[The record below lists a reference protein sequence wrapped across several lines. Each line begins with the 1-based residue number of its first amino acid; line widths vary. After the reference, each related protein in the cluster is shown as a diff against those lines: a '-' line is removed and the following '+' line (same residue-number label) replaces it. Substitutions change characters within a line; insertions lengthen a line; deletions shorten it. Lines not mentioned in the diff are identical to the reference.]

1 MSLKTTSP
9 SGRAPT
15 RLKDYRPPDY
25 RVETVDL
32 HFDLDPEATRVRARL
47 LVVRQGDAP
56 ATAPLKLNGEAL
68 RLTEVAIDGVPLRA
82 GGPGGYELTDTALS
96 LPAAPDRFTLE
107 IETLLRPCD
116 NTSLSGLYVSS
127 GNFCTQCEPEG
138 FRRIT
143 YFPDRPDVLARY
155 TTTMVAE
162 RAKYPVLLSN
172 GNRVAD
178 GDLPGGRHFVT
189 WHDPW
194 PKPSYLFALVAGDLA
209 RIVDHFTTAGGRDV
223 QLHMYVQAHNLD
235 KCAHAMQAL
244 KKAMRWDEQVYG
256 REYDLDVFMIVAV
269 DDFNM
274 GAMENKGLNLFNSKY
289 VLARP
294 DTATDAD
301 YEAIESVIAHEYFHN
316 WSGNRVTCRDWFQ
329 LSLKEGFTV
338 FRDQEFTADQ
348 GSRGV
353 KRIHDANLMRTH
365 QFREDAGPMA
375 HPVRPDSYVEINN
388 FYTATVYNKGAEV
401 VRMARNLLGTER
413 FRRATDLYFSRH
425 DGHAVTTDDFVRAQ
439 EDASGVDLTQFRRWY
454 EQAGTPTLH
463 VSRAWNAEEKILRLT
478 VRQTCPQCSA
488 MPGQSETQA
497 FHIPLALGLLARDGV
512 EQPVRLAGET
522 VGVIGTRVLE
532 LREREQTF
540 TFTGL
545 DAPPVPSLLRGFS
558 APVRVLSDLGEDEQL
573 LLLAHDTDAFNR
585 WDAAQG
591 LATRL
596 ILARA
601 ACPESDLAIPA
612 GYLAAI
618 AKVLDS
624 ATPDKA
630 FVASL
635 LTLPSESYLAGCV
648 AEVDPQRLHDARQWL
663 QKGLA
668 TALAARFRA
677 AYDANHDT
685 GPYRVEGDAI
695 GRRTLKNV
703 CLRYLL
709 ETGTREAV
717 ALCGDQYRNATN
729 MTDSIAA
736 LAALANCDAPERDT
750 ALADFAA
757 RWRDEPLVM
766 DKWLSVQATSR
777 RPQALDEVIALM
789 RHPVFS
795 IKNPNRVRALI
806 GSFCQGNAVRFHA
819 VSGAG
824 YAFAADQ
831 IIALDALNPQIAA
844 RLAGAL
850 EDYRRYEPARRALM
864 HAQLERIAS
873 SPGLSP
879 NVGEVVGKAL
889 GFTIASQKPGAP

>member
-1 MSLKTTSP
+1 MSPETPSSP
-9 SGRAPT
+9 GRTPT
-15 RLKDYRPPDY
+15 LLKDYQPPDF

-32 HFDLDPEATRVRARL
+32 HFDLDPEATRVSNRMQIMR
-47 LVVRQGDAP
+47 RDNSP
-56 ATAPLKLNGEAL
+56 ANAPLKLHGETL
-68 RLTEVAIDGVPLRA
+68 RLTEVVMDGVPLQPDSYA
-82 GGPGGYELTDTALS
+82 LTETGLS
-96 LPAAPDRFTLE
+96 LPSPPDRFTLE

-143 YFPDRPDVLARY
+143 FFPDRPDVLARY
-155 TTTMVAE
+155 TTTIAAE

-172 GNRVAD
+172 GNCVAD

-209 RIVDHFTTAGGRDV
+209 RVEDQFTTAGGRDV

-235 KCAHAMQAL
+235 KCAHAMQSL

-401 VRMARNLLGTER
+401 VRMACNLLGAER

-425 DGHAVTTDDFVRAQ
+425 DGHAVTTDDFVRAV
-439 EDASGVDLTQFRRWY
+439 EDASGEDLAQFRRWY
-454 EQAGTPTLH
+454 EQAGTPVLHVTRSWDAREKTLH
-463 VSRAWNAEEKILRLT
+463 LK
-478 VRQTCPQCSA
+478 VRQETPA
-488 MPGQSETQA
+488 TPGQPEKQPL
-497 FHIPLALGLLARDGV
+497 HIPLALGLISRDGV
-512 EQPVRLAGET
+512 ALPVRLAGEDT
-522 VGVIGTRVLE
+522 GVMGTRVLA

-540 TFTGL
+540 HFTGF
-545 DAPPVPSLLRGFS
+545 DAPSVPSLLRGFS
-558 APVRVLSDLGEDEQL
+558 APVRVLSDLDEDEQL

-596 ILARA
+596 ILDYA
-601 ACPESDLAIPA
+601 ANPETGKPVPA

-624 ATPDKA
+624 ATDDKA

-635 LTLPSESYLAGCV
+635 LSMPSESYLAGCV
-648 AEVDPQRLHDARQWL
+648 EVVDPQRLHDARQWL
-663 QKGLA
+663 QRGLA
-668 TALAARFRA
+668 TGLAMHFREV
-677 AYDANHDT
+677 YEANHDT

-703 CLRYLL
+703 CLRYMI
-709 ETGTREAV
+709 ETGAREAV
-717 ALCGDQYRNATN
+717 RLCSDQYRNATS

-736 LAALANCDAPERDT
+736 LAALANCDTPERDA

-757 RWRDEPLVM
+757 RWHAEPLVM

-777 RPQALDEVIALM
+777 RPQVLKEVIALM
-789 RHPVFS
+789 QHPVFS
-795 IKNPNRVRALI
+795 IRNPNRVRALI
-806 GSFCQGNAVRFHA
+806 GSFCQGNAVRFHSA
-819 VSGAG
+819 SGEG

-850 EDYRRYEPARRALM
+850 EDYRRYEPVRRELM
-864 HAQLERIAS
+864 QAQLERIAS
-873 SPGLSP
+873 TPGLSP

-889 GFTIASQKPGAP
+889 GFTDASPRAGGL